1 LDKSEAL
8 LDILRL
14 AESASHRGH
23 GRRDADKTW
32 EEQNVSAALT
42 HTSAAKMAV
51 AAAMGCMIACATGAN
66 AANEN
71 LLEGL
76 PDSLKSLYEGQTDT
90 LQPSAYDNF
99 KMPPAPWKWCHS
111 ESYQGNPWRVALT
124 NELKR
129 LVDVYKAAGKVSDFE
144 LSDSN
149 SDTSRQIAQ
158 IRAFIDKKC
167 SIITAVAG
175 SSTGLNDAIE
185 AAYKAGIPVVTI
197 SSSVTSP
204 YAINVDSNYARWGY
218 DMASAIKKAQ
228 DGKGNVLM
236 VEGIAGAPIVAL
248 ERAGAEKVFKGTD
261 IKEARSVNGNWTAN
275 VTKTAVLQALATTSQ
290 KIDAVWTT
298 GSESR
303 VVAEAFAEANRPQPL
318 ITGSISGDALGYWKA
333 HPEGYRFEGQA
344 VLPGWNSQALFRVAV
359 RLLEGQQ
366 PKLGTLLIP
375 IPAVHHDDL
384 AKWYKAC
391 MTPASVS
398 VFPSPPTDPVSD
410 KDLDAFFKK
419 PTPISNYNYADAP
432 DPCAGK

>member
-1 LDKSEAL
+1 MNN
-8 LDILRL
+8 
-14 AESASHRGH
+14 SASRDTARREWRPPPQSPASSRAARAPKRRTKICSKVCPTISNLSTRARPIPCSLRPTTISRCLRRRGS
-23 GRRDADKTW
+23 GVT
-32 EEQNVSAALT
+32 QNPIKA
-42 HTSAAKMAV
+42 
-51 AAAMGCMIACATGAN
+51 IRGA
-66 AANEN
+66 
-71 LLEGL
+71 
-76 PDSLKSLYEGQTDT
+76 S
-90 LQPSAYDNF
+90 
-99 KMPPAPWKWCHS
+99 
-111 ESYQGNPWRVALT
+111 RLT

-218 DMASAIKKAQ
+218 DMASAIKKAL

-248 ERAGAEKVFKGTD
+248 ERAGAEKAFKGSD

-275 VTKTAVLQALATTSQ
+275 VTKTAVLQALATTPQ

-333 HPEGYRFEGQA
+333 HPDGYRFEGQA
-344 VLPGWNSQALFRVAV
+344 VLPGWNSQALVPRRGASPRRTATQAGHAV
-359 RLLEGQQ
+359 DPNSCR
-366 PKLGTLLIP
+366 
-375 IPAVHHDDL
+375 
-384 AKWYKAC
+384 
-391 MTPASVS
+391 ASGRSRQMV
-398 VFPSPPTDPVSD
+398 
-410 KDLDAFFKK
+410 
-419 PTPISNYNYADAP
+419 
-432 DPCAGK
+432 

>member
-1 LDKSEAL
+1 MGMRKS
-8 LDILRL
+8 
-14 AESASHRGH
+14 
-23 GRRDADKTW
+23 
-32 EEQNVSAALT
+32 LT
-42 HTSAAKMAV
+42 RVQPAKV
-51 AAAMGCMIACATGAN
+51 AAAAAMACVVGWGAGAR

-76 PDSLKSLYEGQTDT
+76 PDNLKPLYEGATDT

-99 KMPPAPWKWCHS
+99 KMPAAPWKWCHS
-111 ESYQGNPWRVALT
+111 ESYQGNPWRVSLT

-129 LVDVYKAAGKVSDFE
+129 LVDVYKKAGKVSDFE

-218 DMASAIKKAQ
+218 DMANSIKTALG
-228 DGKGNVLM
+228 DKGNVLM

-248 ERAGAEKVFKGTD
+248 ERAGAEKAFKGSG
-261 IKEARSVNGNWTAN
+261 IKEVRSVNGNWTAN
-275 VTKTAVLQALATTSQ
+275 VTKTAVLQALATTPQ

-333 HPEGYRFEGQA
+333 HPDGYRFEGQA
-344 VLPGWNSQALFRVAV
+344 VLPGWNAQALFRVAV

-366 PKLGTLLIP
+366 PRLGTLLIP
-375 IPAVHHDDL
+375 IPAVHQDDL
-384 AKWYKAC
+384 GKWYKAC
-391 MTPASVS
+391 MTPAAVS
-398 VFPSPPTDPVSD
+398 VFPSPPTDPVSA
-410 KDLDAFFKK
+410 KDLDAYFKK
-419 PTPISNYNYADAP
+419 PAAIADYNYADAP

>member
-1 LDKSEAL
+1 
-8 LDILRL
+8 
-14 AESASHRGH
+14 
-23 GRRDADKTW
+23 
-32 EEQNVSAALT
+32 
-42 HTSAAKMAV
+42 M
-51 AAAMGCMIACATGAN
+51 
-66 AANEN
+66 
-71 LLEGL
+71 
-76 PDSLKSLYEGQTDT
+76 
-90 LQPSAYDNF
+90 
-99 KMPPAPWKWCHS
+99 
-111 ESYQGNPWRVALT
+111 
-124 NELKR
+124 
-129 LVDVYKAAGKVSDFE
+129 
-144 LSDSN
+144 
-149 SDTSRQIAQ
+149 
-158 IRAFIDKKC
+158 
-167 SIITAVAG
+167 AG

-218 DMASAIKKAQ
+218 DMASAIKKAL

-248 ERAGAEKVFKGTD
+248 ERAGAEKAFKGSD

-275 VTKTAVLQALATTSQ
+275 VTKTAVLQALATTPQ

-333 HPEGYRFEGQA
+333 HPDGYRFDGQA

-375 IPAVHHDDL
+375 IPAVHQDDL
-384 AKWYKAC
+384 GQVVQGVHDAGFR
-391 MTPASVS
+391 VRL
-398 VFPSPPTDPVSD
+398 PVSAD
-410 KDLDAFFKK
+410 RSGVGQGPRRLLQEAGADQQLQLRRRARSVRRQVSRSERASADSRRVADCPRSDRAISRLHARSRRSLQDLRRDRRARRR
-419 PTPISNYNYADAP
+419 D
-432 DPCAGK
+432 D